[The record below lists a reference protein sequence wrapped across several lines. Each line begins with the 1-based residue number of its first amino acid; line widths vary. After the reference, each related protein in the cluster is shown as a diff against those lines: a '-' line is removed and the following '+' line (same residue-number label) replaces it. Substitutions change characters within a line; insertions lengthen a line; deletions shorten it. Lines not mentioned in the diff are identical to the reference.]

1 MEVIYIIF
9 RGIKDLSFLDLVILL
24 IALFVLV
31 FFAARYYFSYSKKD
45 APKPLTNE
53 YQRNEGSNTP
63 MQLSPQIT
71 VVFQKDLS
79 DDEELSKEIA
89 DMYLS
94 NRAFYYTG
102 RTPTEILPEKE
113 IDVFVKYENVDFQSL
128 AKVEV

>member
-1 MEVIYIIF
+1 MEAIYIIY
-9 RGIKDLSFLDLVILL
+9 RGVKDLSFLDLVILL
-24 IALFVLV
+24 IALFMLF
-31 FFAARYYFSYSKKD
+31 FFAARYFSYSKKE

-63 MQLSPQIT
+63 MQLLPQIT

-128 AKVEV
+128 EKVEV